1 MKYTQKLDLNLHHL
15 WLTLHDLQSQ
25 NYDDIIEK
33 KINELIS
40 FVESIL
46 FENIDSDY
54 DIVDT
59 ECLYTVYLE
68 KFNTR

>member
-1 MKYTQKLDLNLHHL
+1 MKKTQILDLNLHHL

-25 NYDDIIEK
+25 NYDVIIEK
-33 KINELIS
+33 KINELIL

-46 FENIDSDY
+46 FENIDSGY

-59 ECLYTVYLE
+59 KCTYTVYLE